1 MNPFDYPMNFRDY
14 WSILARRKGFFVVP
28 FAAVLAG
35 AVALALLLPP
45 TYRSEATFLVQRQ
58 AVPQEMVATTVQ
70 SYVEEQIA
78 QIRQRL
84 LTRQNLL
91 EIAGKFGLYGD
102 SVRRDPDR
110 VVETMRESVSVEM
123 VDIRTSDR
131 TSRGTTTTIAFVVA
145 FHAGTPELARDVTA
159 ELSERFLAEHQAR
172 RDAHASEVAAFLEL
186 EAEKLAQEINEMEQ
200 TLAGFKQGEL
210 HQLPELMTTNLRMFE
225 RTEQEIEEAR
235 DRIRELQERIEVNR
249 AELSLTPPYEAVVNE
264 AGERILTSSQRLS
277 MLTAE
282 YLQASSRY
290 STQHPDIVRLTR
302 EIRVLAEQL
311 GTEGRADEMMN
322 ELVGLQ
328 EQLRQLKQR
337 YDDAHPEV
345 QRIER
350 AVAAVQRGFQEELL
364 GAGDRAL
371 ADRRPPD
378 NPRYVALKTQ
388 LDSSEQHLA
397 AEQRR
402 LADLTTRLE
411 EYERRLFQTPV
422 VERDFL
428 ALSRNYDSSLR
439 QYNQLR
445 EKQRQAL
452 IAQELE
458 SGESGERF
466 LLTSAAFLPRL
477 PESPNRIAIVMLG
490 VFFASAV
497 ALGAVAVAEYL
508 DRTIRNAR
516 MVAATLGAAPLV
528 VIPRMR
534 PTGAGRPSPHQLG
547 GSS

>member
-1 MNPFDYPMNFRDY
+1 MTPFDYPMNFKDY
-14 WSILARRKGFFVVP
+14 WAILARRKAHVAVP
-28 FAAVLAG
+28 FAIVLG
-35 AVALALLLPP
+35 VAVALALLLPP

-78 QIRQRL
+78 QIRQSL

-91 EIAGKFGLYGD
+91 EIADKFGLYGD
-102 SVRRDPDR
+102 QVRRDPDR
-110 VVETMRESVSVEM
+110 VIATMRESVSVEM
-123 VDIRTSDR
+123 VDVRTGEGGG
-131 TSRGTTTTIAFVVA
+131 RGTTTTIAFVVA
-145 FHAGTPELARDVTA
+145 FHARTPELARDVTA

-172 RDAHASEVAAFLEL
+172 RDAHASEVSAFLDL
-186 EAEKLAQEINEMEQ
+186 EATKLAEEINELERV
-200 TLAGFKQGEL
+200 LAGFKQGERN
-210 HQLPELMTTNLRMFE
+210 QLPELMTTNLRMYE
-225 RTEQEIEEAR
+225 RTEQDLDTAR

-249 AELSLTPPYEAVVNE
+249 AELSLTPPYEAVMNE
-264 AGERILTSSQRLS
+264 AGARILTASQRLS

-282 YLQASSRY
+282 YLRASSRY
-290 STQHPDIVRLTR
+290 SAQHPDIVRLTR
-302 EIRVLAEQL
+302 EIRVLADQL
-311 GTEGRADEMMN
+311 GTVGRADEMMN

-328 EQLRQLKQR
+328 EQLRQAKQR
-337 YDDAHPEV
+337 YEDAHPEV

-350 AVAAVQRGFQEELL
+350 AVTAVQRGFQEELL
-364 GAGDRAL
+364 GAGDMAM

-378 NPRYVALKTQ
+378 NPRYVALRTQ
-388 LDSSEQHLA
+388 LESNEQHLA

-402 LADLTTRLE
+402 LTDLTARLE
-411 EYERRLFQTPV
+411 EYERRLYQTPV

-428 ALSRNYDSSLR
+428 ALSRNYETSVR

-445 EKQRQAL
+445 EKQRQAV

-466 LLTSAAFLPRL
+466 LLTSAAFMPRL
-477 PESPNRIAIVMLG
+477 PESPNRIAIALLG
-490 VFFASAV
+490 FFFASAA
-497 ALGAVAVAEYL
+497 ALGVVAVAEYL
-508 DRTIRNAR
+508 DQTIRNAR

-534 PTGAGRPSPHQLG
+534 PVSAHHGSAQQTGGIS
-547 GSS
+547 

>member
-1 MNPFDYPMNFRDY
+1 MTPLEYPMNFRDY
-14 WSILARRKGFFVVP
+14 WAILARRKAYFAVP
-28 FAAVLAG
+28 FVAVLGIAL
-35 AVALALLLPP
+35 ALALLLPP

-78 QIRQRL
+78 QIRQSL

-91 EIAGKFGLYGD
+91 EIAEQFDLYGD
-102 SVRRDPDR
+102 QVRRDPDR

-123 VDIRTSDR
+123 VDVRTSDR
-131 TSRGTTTTIAFVVA
+131 TGRGTTTTIAFVVA
-145 FHAGTPELARDVTA
+145 FHAHTAELARDVTA
-159 ELSERFLAEHQAR
+159 ELSQRFLAEHQTR
-172 RDAHASEVAAFLEL
+172 RDAHASEVAAFLDL
-186 EAEKLAQEINEMEQ
+186 EAAKLAEEINELEKV
-200 TLAGFKQGEL
+200 LAGFKQGER
-210 HQLPELMTTNLRMFE
+210 HQLPELMTTNLRMYE
-225 RTEQEIEEAR
+225 RTEQEIDIAR
-235 DRIRELQERIEVNR
+235 ERIRDLQERIEVNR

-264 AGERILTSSQRLS
+264 AGARILTASQRLS

-282 YLQASSRY
+282 YLRASSRY
-290 STQHPDIVRLTR
+290 SAQHPDIVRLTR

-328 EQLRQLKQR
+328 EQLRQAKQR
-337 YDDAHPEV
+337 YEDAHPEV

-364 GAGDRAL
+364 GAGDVAM
-371 ADRRPPD
+371 ADRRAPD
-378 NPRYVALKTQ
+378 NPRYVALRTQ
-388 LDSSEQHLA
+388 LESNEQHLA

-402 LADLTTRLE
+402 LTDLTARLE
-411 EYERRLFQTPV
+411 EYERRLYQTPV

-428 ALSRNYDSSLR
+428 ALSRNYESSVR

-477 PESPNRIAIVMLG
+477 PESPNRIAIALLG
-490 VFFASAV
+490 FFFASAT
-497 ALGAVAVAEYL
+497 ALGVVAVAEYL
-508 DRTIRNAR
+508 DQTIRSAR
-516 MVAATLGAAPLV
+516 MVAAILGAAPLV

-534 PTGAGRPSPHQLG
+534 PVSVRHRSASQAGGPS
-547 GSS
+547 